1 MDYTIPISPEVFALI
16 AKILVGAQAIKKLL
30 ESSLFRFLIT
40 KITGGAEISGLVS
53 VAISALV
60 GLAFGIQQYGADG
73 LSMSEIVDII
83 SAIFG
88 ANGAFALGKAW
99 MQPKPKEPSR

>member
-1 MDYTIPISPEVFALI
+1 MDYSIPITPEVLALI

-30 ESSLFRFLIT
+30 ESAFFRFFIT

-53 VAISALV
+53 IAISALV
-60 GLAFGIQQYGADG
+60 GIAFGIQQYGADG
-73 LSMSEIVDII
+73 LTIAEIVDII

-88 ANGAFALGKAW
+88 ANGAFALGKA
-99 MQPKPKEPSR
+99 MLQPKPKEPVR